1 MTKFSLFS
9 LIMTSLITPHLIQ
22 GVVVEGS
29 KWKLDDK
36 EVILFF
42 DAHNLNAFREREE
55 EEVED
60 FIQVLKRYSYSAC
73 ILEKYFD
80 TQTKPLH
87 ILLEQCPESNGHESI
102 MTSLVKKL
110 AQEEPLAYI
119 VVENIEQRA
128 ASAALSDVIG
138 DYNRMGTAS
147 FNYRPSATHTF
158 YHESVTLYDVLDEY
172 ERIMSHLNNVY
183 VSSSDKVKAI
193 HQDKMEI
200 IEYIYNGM
208 LQEISTHA
216 VPLHE
221 NFIGVL
227 DRFSSD
233 GIPSYLEKLGKI
245 IHQLFSCIID
255 LYAFHRVIS
264 ISSENKVVLLTGAKH
279 SLYVQ
284 SEIMGTLDAKAEC
297 GSGDF
302 SPGVKTTSSLKREDF
317 YSLLM

>member
-1 MTKFSLFS
+1 MIKLNFFS
-9 LIMTSLITPHLIQ
+9 LITVLTTAYFIK

-36 EVILFF
+36 EAVLFF
-42 DAHNLNAFREREE
+42 DIHNLSTFREREE
-55 EEVED
+55 EEVDD

-87 ILLEQCPESNGHESI
+87 ILLEQCPESNGHETI
-102 MTSLVKKL
+102 LASLIKKL

-128 ASAALSDVIG
+128 ASGALDDVIG
-138 DYNRMGTAS
+138 QYNIIGKAS
-147 FNYRPSATHTF
+147 FDHRPSATHTF
-158 YHESVTLYDVLDEY
+158 YHQSVTLYDVLDEY
-172 ERIMSHLNNVY
+172 ERIMSHLNNAY

-193 HQDKMEI
+193 HEDKMEI

-216 VPLHE
+216 IPLHE
-221 NFIGVL
+221 NFIAVL

-233 GIPSYLEKLGKI
+233 GIPPYFEKLGKI
-245 IHQLFSCIID
+245 IHQLFSSIID
-255 LYAFHRVIS
+255 LYALHRVLS
-264 ISSENKVVLLTGAKH
+264 ISSERKIILLAGADH
-279 SLYVQ
+279 TQYVK
-284 SEIMGTLDAKAEC
+284 SEIMGFLDAEKEC
-297 GSGDF
+297 GYGDF
-302 SPGVKTTSSLKREDF
+302 EPGVKTTSSLQREDF

>member
-1 MTKFSLFS
+1 MTKLTLFS
-9 LIMTSLITPHLIQ
+9 LIMTLVITPHLVQ
-22 GVVVEGS
+22 SVVVEGS

-36 EVILFF
+36 EVVLFF
-42 DAHNLNAFREREE
+42 DAHNLSAFREREE
-55 EEVED
+55 EEVDD

-87 ILLEQCPESNGHESI
+87 ILLEQCPESNGHETI
-102 MTSLVKKL
+102 LASLIKKL
-110 AQEEPLAYI
+110 AQEESLAYI

-128 ASAALSDVIG
+128 ASGAMDDVIG
-138 DYNRMGTAS
+138 DYGKIGKAS

-158 YHESVTLYDVLDEY
+158 YHQSVTLYDVLDEY
-172 ERIMSHLNNVY
+172 ERIMSHLNNAY
-183 VSSSDKVKAI
+183 VLSSDKVKAI
-193 HQDKMEI
+193 HEDKMEI

-221 NFIGVL
+221 NFITVL
-227 DRFSSD
+227 DRFSSQ
-233 GIPSYLEKLGKI
+233 GIPPYFEKLGKI

-255 LYAFHRVIS
+255 LYALHRVLS
-264 ISSENKVVLLTGAKH
+264 ISSESKVVLVAGADH

-284 SEIMGTLDAKAEC
+284 SRIMGTLDAESEY
-297 GSGDF
+297 GYGDF

>member
-1 MTKFSLFS
+1 
-9 LIMTSLITPHLIQ
+9 
-22 GVVVEGS
+22 
-29 KWKLDDK
+29 
-36 EVILFF
+36 
-42 DAHNLNAFREREE
+42 FREREE
-55 EEVED
+55 EEVDD
-60 FIQVLKRYSYSAC
+60 FIQILKRYSYSAC

-128 ASAALSDVIG
+128 ASGALSDVIG
-138 DYNRMGTAS
+138 DYDRIGTAS
-147 FNYRPSATHTF
+147 FNYRPSATNTF

-172 ERIMSHLNNVY
+172 ERIMSHLNNAY
-183 VSSSDKVKAI
+183 VLSSDKVKAI
-193 HQDKMEI
+193 HEDKMEI

-233 GIPSYLEKLGKI
+233 GIPPYFEKLGKI
-245 IHQLFSCIID
+245 IHQLFSRIID
-255 LYAFHRVIS
+255 LYAFHRVLS
-264 ISSENKVVLLTGAKH
+264 ISSERKIVLLAGAKH

-284 SEIMGTLDAKAEC
+284 SRIMGQLDAEVEC
-297 GSGDF
+297 SCGNF
-302 SPGVKTTSSLKREDF
+302 EPGVKTTSSLKREDF

>member
-1 MTKFSLFS
+1 MTKINFFSLALVLTTAYF
-9 LIMTSLITPHLIQ
+9 IK

-36 EVILFF
+36 EVVLFF
-42 DAHNLNAFREREE
+42 DAHQLSVFREREE
-55 EEVED
+55 EEVND

-87 ILLEQCPESNGHESI
+87 ILLEESPESNGHTTI
-102 MTSLVKKL
+102 MSSLIKKL

-128 ASAALSDVIG
+128 ASLAVSDVIG
-138 DYNRMGTAS
+138 SYDMIGKAS
-147 FNYRPSATHTF
+147 FDHRTSSTHAF
-158 YHESVTLYDVLDEY
+158 YHQSVTLYNVLDEY

-193 HQDKMEI
+193 HEDKMEI

-221 NFIGVL
+221 NFIGIL
-227 DRFSSD
+227 DRFSFDS
-233 GIPSYLEKLGKI
+233 IPPYFEKLGKI
-245 IHQLFSCIID
+245 IHQLFSRIID
-255 LYAFHRVIS
+255 LYALHRVLS
-264 ISSENKVVLLTGAKH
+264 ISSERKIVLLAGAKH

-284 SEIMGTLDAKAEC
+284 SKIMGQLDAHAEC
-297 GSGDF
+297 GYGDF
-302 SPGVKTTSSLKREDF
+302 EPGVKTTSSLKREDF